1 MRTTQDLKN
10 LKDVRKL
17 LMEVNIRICSST
29 TWNKKNGSEQEKPRL
44 AADQRKLL
52 QKVSQISQMPN
63 EKLFK
68 KTK

>member
-29 TWNKKNGSEQEKPRL
+29 TWNKKNGSELEKLRL